1 MFLLRP
7 DKPSNPMYAG
17 HLVFNERV
25 VKRNAH
31 PAIVYA
37 DNWQYAFDHL
47 SDVDLDGN
55 PMEWPNRVVRY
66 AQKGSTNMALLA
78 GTRDNGKLVIDGVNG
93 SHVYVNIVLAA
104 YALRKKELLLSPA
117 TGSAIIT
124 GKVLAGFITTV
135 SLGALV
141 LCLGYAL
148 GWMQP
153 EGVYWLSAL
162 LVIGLV
168 ALLSSGLGVAI
179 GALTQRVQAV
189 IAISINI
196 ALYLF
201 FLAGGTGVLAFE
213 PGWLQNIA
221 AFVPLTYGDHALQMA
236 VFYSSADQLGR
247 DVAVL
252 GFSALA
258 AVILGI
264 LAMRR
269 GIAH

>member
-1 MFLLRP
+1 
-7 DKPSNPMYAG
+7 
-17 HLVFNERV
+17 
-25 VKRNAH
+25 
-31 PAIVYA
+31 
-37 DNWQYAFDHL
+37 
-47 SDVDLDGN
+47 
-55 PMEWPNRVVRY
+55 
-66 AQKGSTNMALLA
+66 MALLA

-135 SLGALV
+135 TLGVLV
-141 LCLGYAL
+141 LCLGYVL
-148 GWMQP
+148 GWTQP

-258 AVILGI
+258 ALILGI

-269 GIAH
+269 GMAD